1 MGVDRRTILLGA
13 AALAA
18 CGQQT
23 SSSSSATAPI
33 ASATTAP
40 TGSAWTRIAQ
50 TGEGRIQ
57 VPGGSVVWRKFG
69 DGPKAPV
76 LAAHGGPGFPSDYIE
91 PLKGLGDERAVYFWD
106 QLGCG
111 RSDKPTGAQ
120 LWVRSR
126 FIEELAQVRAGLNLT
141 RFHYF
146 GSSWGTML
154 GVDYLL
160 ERGQQGVMS
169 ATLDGPVMSIRRYLA
184 DTRPMIAEL
193 TPEHQAAVHEA
204 ERTNN
209 YDTPGYKAADDEFT
223 AQHVAR
229 HPSAETA
236 PYWQRTQQGAGM
248 ESYLAMDGQSEFS
261 ITGNLKDYER
271 EGDLHRITIPVLYV
285 SGEFDT
291 CTPGASR
298 EYASKTPNAQVAV
311 IPGAGHCKLI
321 DEPDATIAAVR
332 AFLKRVEP

>member
-1 MGVDRRTILLGA
+1 MQFTRRATLLGA

-23 SSSSSATAPI
+23 QSSTSAT
-33 ASATTAP
+33 STATTAP
-40 TGSAWTRIAQ
+40 TGSPWTRIPQ

-57 VPGGSVVWRKFG
+57 VIGGSVVWRKFG
-69 DGPKAPV
+69 GGSKIPI

-120 LWVRSR
+120 YWTRAR
-126 FIEELAQVRAGLNLT
+126 FLDELVKVRAGLNLT
-141 RFHYF
+141 EMHYF

-154 GVDYLL
+154 GADYLIDKT
-160 ERGQQGVMS
+160 QQGVKS
-169 ATLDGPVMSIRRYLA
+169 AILDGPVMSIRRYLH
-184 DTRPMIAEL
+184 DTRPMIAQL

-223 AQHVAR
+223 AQHIAR
-229 HPSAETA
+229 HPDAETM
-236 PYWQRTQQGAGM
+236 PYWQRTLAGAGM

-261 ITGNLKDYER
+261 ITGNLQNFER
-271 EGDLHRITIPVLYV
+271 EGDLHKITIPVLYV

-291 CTPGASR
+291 CTPDASR
-298 EYASKTPNAQVAV
+298 EYAAHTPHGEVAV
-311 IPGAGHCKLI
+311 IPGAGHCVLM
-321 DEPDATIAAVR
+321 DNPNATNDAVR
-332 AFLKRVEP
+332 AFIDKVEAA